1 MKEFKPF
8 QQVLVKRW
16 HNCRSLWVASLYSHY
31 DTSIDMHY
39 VLGFK
44 YVNNDEIIA
53 YKGNEDKLGNIIR

>member
-16 HNCRSLWVASLYSHY
+16 HDCRSLWVASLYSHY
-31 DTSIDMHY
+31 DASIDRNY

-44 YVNNDEIIA
+44 WVEDKEIIP
-53 YKGNEDKLGNIIR
+53 YRGNEDKLGK

>member
-31 DTSIDMHY
+31 DASIDRHY

-44 YVNNDEIIA
+44 WVKDNEILP
-53 YKGNEDKLGNIIR
+53 YRGNEDKLGK